1 MSEMKG
7 DAMSLGQRLKHAW
20 NAFTGADAITYQPR
34 QIGEVS
40 YVRPDRVRYRLGN
53 ERSILASI
61 YTRIAIDVSGVKVR
75 HVRLDSDER
84 YISEIDSGLNYC
96 LEVESNID
104 QTARAFMQDLVM
116 SMLDEG
122 VVAAVPVDTT
132 INPRVSGSY
141 DIQTMRTAKVT
152 AWWPQEVGLL
162 LYNDR
167 TGKKEEIVLPKSQV
181 AIIENPL
188 YAVMNEPIS
197 TLKRLIYK
205 FNLLDAVDET
215 TSSGKLDMIIQLPF
229 PIKTEMRRQEAEKR
243 RRDIESQ
250 LTSNKYGI
258 AYTDGVEKITQLSR
272 PVENKLMEQID
283 YLTSM
288 LYSQLGMTKEV
299 FEGTADERVM
309 MNYTN
314 RTIEPII
321 SAITDEFN
329 RKFLTKTA
337 RSQMQRIIYFNDIF
351 KLATMDSIATNG
363 SQLVTSEV
371 ITRNE
376 LRQRMGYKPVDDPA
390 ADKLMNPN
398 INPKEGQS
406 AADQLA
412 NPNDNPKEG
421 QPGGETPTDI
431 QAAPYGPDAGE
442 RTLADIKVSEIP

>member
-1 MSEMKG
+1 MSEMHG
-7 DAMSLGQRLKHAW
+7 DAMKLGQRLKHAW
-20 NAFTGADAITYQPR
+20 NAFTGKEQEKLWMRPDLGT
-34 QIGEVS
+34 VS
-40 YVRPDRVRYRLGN
+40 YTRPDRVRYRLGN

-61 YTRIAIDVSGVKVR
+61 YTRIAIDVSSVKMQ
-75 HVRLDSDER
+75 HVRLDIDER
-84 YISEIDSGLNYC
+84 YIEEIDSGINYC
-96 LEVESNID
+96 LETEANID
-104 QTARAFMQDLVM
+104 QTARAFKQDIVM

-122 VVAAVPVDTT
+122 VVAVVPVDTT
-132 INPRVSGSY
+132 FNPMITGSY
-141 DIQTMRTAKVT
+141 DIQSMRTAKVIE
-152 AWWPQEVGLL
+152 WRPRHVKLQ

-167 TGKKEEIVLPKSQV
+167 TGNKEEIVMPKESV

-205 FNLLDAVDET
+205 FNLLDSVDET
-215 TSSGKLDMIIQLPF
+215 ISSGKLDLIVQLPY

-243 RRDIESQ
+243 RKDLETQ
-250 LTSNKYGI
+250 LSGNNKYGI
-258 AYTDGVEKITQLSR
+258 AYTDGTEKFTQLSR
-272 PVENKLMEQID
+272 PVENKLMDQIE

-309 MNYTN
+309 MNYIN
-314 RTIEPII
+314 RTVEPIV

-337 RSQMQRIIYFNDIF
+337 RSQRQRIMYFNDIF
-351 KLATMDSIATNG
+351 KLATMEAIATSG

-376 LRQRMGYKPVDDPA
+376 LRQRMGYKPVDDQA

-398 INPKEGQS
+398 INPHENVPQEEM
-406 AADQLA
+406 APEEAA
-412 NPNDNPKEG
+412 NPEEAYDEEG
-421 QPGGETPTDI
+421 GGP
-431 QAAPYGPDAGE
+431 
-442 RTLADIKVSEIP
+442 TLAEIRVKDIP